1 MKTYNWKITFKCY
14 DDECVCGELTPKNIT
29 LKVDIIFKKNCHH
42 WLYRFYTV
50 LESMPLILCY
60 VCVM

>member
-29 LKVDIIFKKNCHH
+29 LKVDIILKKTVITG
-42 WLYRFYTV
+42 YTGF
-50 LESMPLILCY
+50 IQFQK
-60 VCVM
+60 VCL